1 MAEGPNP
8 NKERD
13 VATSPL
19 HQVSQLG
26 QSLWI
31 DYLSREFVA
40 SGDLDRMIDE
50 DALAGLTSNPTIF
63 EKAIAAGDSYDEQI
77 RELSETTD
85 DPKEIFLGLA
95 VRDVCDA
102 CHVLRRVWDE
112 GGGEDGYVSLEV
124 DPRFAYD
131 AEATFREALRLHA
144 WVDEPNLLVKIPATK
159 PGLAAIE
166 DVVFKGHSVNVTL
179 IFSLTRYLEVAESY
193 VRGLERLVAAGG
205 DPSKVA
211 SVASFFVSRVD
222 TEVDRRLDEI
232 GGRKQLKGRL
242 AIANARLAYQLYKEK
257 FSGERWEFLA
267 SKGASPQRCLWAS
280 TSVKDPAYPDTMYV
294 DELIGPHTV
303 NTMPEETI
311 EAFQDHGRAELTL
324 ERGIDE
330 ARRLF
335 DELDSAGVDYADV
348 TDVLEREGVQ
358 KFADS
363 FDQLIAGLED
373 KRGALVAA

>member
-1 MAEGPNP
+1 MAS
-8 NKERD
+8 
-13 VATSPL
+13 SPL
-19 HQVSQLG
+19 HQVSELG
-26 QSLWI
+26 QSVWI
-31 DYLSREFVA
+31 DYLSRQFVA
-40 SGDLDRMIDE
+40 SGDLERMIDE
-50 DALAGLTSNPTIF
+50 DALVGLTSNPTIF
-63 EKAIAAGDSYDEQI
+63 QKAIASGDAYDEQI
-77 RELSETTD
+77 RELMETTED
-85 DPKEIFLGLA
+85 SKEIFLGLA
-95 VRDVCDA
+95 VRDVRDA
-102 CHVLRRVWDE
+102 CHVLRRVWDA
-112 GGGEDGYVSLEV
+112 GGGQDGYVSLEV

-131 AEATFREALRLHA
+131 AEATFREAMRLHE
-144 WVDEPNLLVKIPATK
+144 WIDEPNLLVKIPATK

-179 IFSLTRYLEVAESY
+179 VFSLTRYVEVAESY
-193 VRGLERLVAAGG
+193 LRGLERLIAAGG

-232 GGRKQLKGRL
+232 GGRNQLRGRL
-242 AIANARLAYQLYKEK
+242 AIANAKLAYQLYKEK

-294 DELIGPHTV
+294 EELIGPDTV

-311 EAFQDHGRAELTL
+311 EDFQDHGRIDLTL
-324 ERGIDE
+324 ERGVDE

-335 DELDSAGVDYADV
+335 DELAAAGIDYDEV
-348 TDVLEREGVQ
+348 TEVLELEGVQ

-363 FDQLIAGLED
+363 FDELIAGLEE